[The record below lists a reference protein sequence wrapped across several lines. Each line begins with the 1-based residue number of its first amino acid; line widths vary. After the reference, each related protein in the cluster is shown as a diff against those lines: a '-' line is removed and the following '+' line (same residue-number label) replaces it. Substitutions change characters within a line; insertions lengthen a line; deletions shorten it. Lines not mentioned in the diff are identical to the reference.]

1 LARALTP
8 ARAGLAVGLIAFAGG
23 ALTLNHDL
31 VGVFYDD
38 GLYAGLAFAL
48 GHGLGYVHPH
58 LPGTPAAI
66 HYPPLYPLVLAPL
79 FGSLAIET
87 AAFAA
92 KLLNLVLAALGAGLV
107 AWYATRVNLL
117 GDRAPSWLAA
127 ALVAA
132 SALAMPVLAVQ
143 AVLFAEPLFGVWL
156 AATMI
161 LAGAPPPRWSSTTAA
176 ALAGLA
182 AALALLTRSLGVTA
196 AVGVALYLAVVRR
209 AAWVD
214 VLAAVAGVAVAAAG
228 WGAWVM
234 RHAGSIDPALAM
246 NYGSYFAT
254 VRQAGLGVFRASAR
268 DLPRPLAD
276 LVLGGL
282 PTPLY
287 YLLGA
292 VALAIGL
299 YGLARILPRS
309 PIGFTLLCYFA
320 ILALWPF
327 PPDRFLWAVLP
338 WLVLVW
344 AAGALSLLERPA
356 LRIPVLV
363 LVVTMVAGY
372 GWREVRGFAGRWWGL
387 SASNISDN
395 FRELLPW
402 VSTLPPGSVLATDD
416 EALVWLYTH
425 KAAVPLYLYGYRGS
439 TEVRPTPA
447 EHRAYLERQGVTHI
461 LLAGFGGG
469 SAAELD
475 ALLGAYP
482 GWLKIIHRWPG
493 GRTVFQVADS
503 IHAGRLKS

>member
-1 LARALTP
+1 VAQALTP
-8 ARAGLAVGLIAFAGG
+8 ARAGVAVAVVAFAGG

-48 GHGLGYVHPH
+48 GRGLGYVHPH
-58 LPGTPAAI
+58 LPGTPAGV
-66 HYPPLYPLVLAPL
+66 HYPPLYPLLLAPL
-79 FGSLAIET
+79 FGSLPVAA

-92 KLLNLVLAALGAGLV
+92 KVLNLLLAAFGAGLV

-117 GDRAPSWLAA
+117 GDRAPRWLAA

-132 SALAMPVLAVQ
+132 SALAMPVLAIQ

-156 AATMI
+156 AAAVI
-161 LAGAPPPRWSSTTAA
+161 LAGAPPARWSSRTAG
-176 ALAGLA
+176 ALAGVA
-182 AALALLTRSLGVTA
+182 AALALLTRSLGIA
-196 AVGVALYLAVVRR
+196 AGAGIAVYLAMVRR
-209 AAWVD
+209 AQWVD
-214 VLAAVAGVAVAAAG
+214 VLAAVAAVGVAAAG
-228 WGAWVM
+228 WGAWVI
-234 RHAGSIDPALAM
+234 RHAGGIDPALAM
-246 NYGSYFAT
+246 NYGNYFET

-276 LVLGGL
+276 LVFGGL

-287 YLLGA
+287 DLLGA

-309 PIGFTLLCYFA
+309 PIGFILICYFA

-338 WLVLVW
+338 WLALVW
-344 AAGALSLLERPA
+344 VAGALPLLERPA
-356 LRIPVLV
+356 LRLPVLV
-363 LVVTMVAGY
+363 VAATMVAGY
-372 GWREVRGFAGRWWGL
+372 GWREARGFAGRWWAL
-387 SASNISDN
+387 TASHISDN

-402 VSTLPPGSVLATDD
+402 VLALPPGSVLATDD

-425 KAAVPLYLYGYRGS
+425 KPAVPFYLYGYRGS
-439 TEVRPTPA
+439 TEIHPTPA
-447 EHRAYLERQGVTHI
+447 EHRAYLERQGVTHV

-469 SAAELD
+469 SAQELD
-475 ALLGAYP
+475 TLLGVYP
-482 GWLKIIHRWPG
+482 GWLTMVHRWPG
-493 GRTVFQVADS
+493 GRAVFTVNRD
-503 IHAGRLKS
+503 R

>member
-1 LARALTP
+1 LAQALTP
-8 ARAGLAVGLIAFAGG
+8 ARAGLGVGVVAFAGG

-48 GHGLGYVHPH
+48 GHGLGYVHPN
-58 LPGTPAAI
+58 LPGAPAAI
-66 HYPPLYPLVLAPL
+66 HYPPLYPLLLAPL
-79 FGSLAIET
+79 FGSLPVET
-87 AAFAA
+87 AAFVA
-92 KLLNLVLAALGAGLV
+92 KVLNLVLAALGAGLV

-117 GDRAPSWLAA
+117 GDRAPRWLAA

-132 SALAMPVLAVQ
+132 SALSMPVLATQ

-156 AATMI
+156 AVAVI
-161 LAGAPPPRWSSTTAA
+161 LAGAPPARWSSTTAA
-176 ALAGLA
+176 TLAGVA
-182 AALALLTRSLGVTA
+182 AALALLTRSLGVA
-196 AVGVALYLAVVRR
+196 AGAGLAVYLVVMRR

-214 VLAAVAGVAVAAAG
+214 VLGAAGAVGAAAAG
-228 WGAWVM
+228 WGAWVI
-234 RHAGSIDPALAM
+234 RHSGAIDPALAM
-246 NYGSYFAT
+246 NYGSYAEP

-276 LVLGGL
+276 LVFGGL

-287 YLLGA
+287 YLLGT

-309 PIGFTLLCYFA
+309 PIGLTLIFYFA

-344 AAGALSLLERPA
+344 VAGALPLFERPA
-356 LRIPVLV
+356 LRLPVLA
-363 LVVTMVAGY
+363 LAATMVAGY
-372 GWREVRGFAGRWWGL
+372 GWREARGFAGRWWGL
-387 SASNISDN
+387 TASHISDN

-402 VSTLPPGSVLATDD
+402 VLALPPGSVLATDD
-416 EALVWLYTH
+416 EALIWLYTH
-425 KAAVPLYLYGYRGS
+425 KPAVPFYLYGYRGS
-439 TEVRPTPA
+439 TEIHPTPA
-447 EHRAYLERQGVTHI
+447 DHRAYLERQGVTHV

-469 SAAELD
+469 SAQELD

-482 GWLKIIHRWPG
+482 GWLTMAHRWPG
-493 GRTVFQVADS
+493 GRAVFIVNRD
-503 IHAGRLKS
+503 R